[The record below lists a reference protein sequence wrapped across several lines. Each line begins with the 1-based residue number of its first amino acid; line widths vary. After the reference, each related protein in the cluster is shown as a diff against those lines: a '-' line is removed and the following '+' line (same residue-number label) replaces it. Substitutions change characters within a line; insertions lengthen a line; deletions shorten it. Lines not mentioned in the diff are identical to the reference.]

1 MNRAVGALVTT
12 VAGLILVVNF
22 KASPKDAA
30 GLGASVTADA
40 GQVAAPVPSVSLE
53 GRRGDE
59 GGGEHGQPIA
69 APSASPRSI
78 STVAPPTPLTTSG
91 PANGKFTGNDVQT
104 IYGDV
109 QVAIT
114 VSGGK
119 IVDVQALTLP
129 SDRSRSAYISEVVAP
144 MLRSEAIQASSAR
157 INVISGATYTSR
169 AYSQSLASA
178 LAKANIG

>member
-1 MNRAVGALVTT
+1 MNRALGALVTT

-30 GLGASVTADA
+30 GLGVSDA
-40 GQVAAPVPSVSLE
+40 GQVAAPVPSASRQTV
-53 GRRGDE
+53 GRGDE
-59 GGGEHGQPIA
+59 GGGEHGQPIT
-69 APSASPRSI
+69 APTASPRSI
-78 STVAPPTPLTTSG
+78 PTVAPTIPGQATAT
-91 PANGKFTGNDVQT
+91 FTGNDVQT

-114 VSGGK
+114 VSGGT

-129 SDRSRSAYISEVVAP
+129 SDRSRSAYISQVVAP
-144 MLRSEAIQASSAR
+144 MLRSEAIQARSAR

-178 LAKANIG
+178 LAKANLG

>member
-1 MNRAVGALVTT
+1 MNRAIGALVTT

-40 GQVAAPVPSVSLE
+40 GQVAAPVPSVSLDS
-53 GRRGDE
+53 RRGDE
-59 GGGEHGQPIA
+59 GGGEHGQPIT
-69 APSASPRSI
+69 APTASPRSLP
-78 STVAPPTPLTTSG
+78 TVAPPTSG
-91 PANGKFTGNDVQT
+91 QVGAKFTGNDIQT
-104 IYGDV
+104 PYGDV

-114 VSGGK
+114 ISGGK

>member
-1 MNRAVGALVTT
+1 MNRAIGALVTT

-22 KASPKDAA
+22 KPSPKDAA
-30 GLGASVTADA
+30 GLGASVASDA
-40 GQVAAPVPSVSLE
+40 SQPSVSLE
-53 GRRGDE
+53 SRGGE
-59 GGGEHGQPIA
+59 GDGEHGQPIA
-69 APSASPRSI
+69 APTASPRSLP
-78 STVAPPTPLTTSG
+78 TVTPTTSG
-91 PANGKFTGNDVQT
+91 QASAKFTGNGIQT
-104 IYGDV
+104 PYGDV

>member
-1 MNRAVGALVTT
+1 MNRAIGAVVTT

-22 KASPKDAA
+22 KPSPKDAA
-30 GLGASVTADA
+30 GLGASVASDA
-40 GQVAAPVPSVSLE
+40 SQPSVSLE
-53 GRRGDE
+53 SRPGGEGD
-59 GGGEHGQPIA
+59 GEHGQPIA
-69 APSASPRSI
+69 APTASPRSLP
-78 STVAPPTPLTTSG
+78 TVAPTTSG
-91 PANGKFTGNDVQT
+91 QASAKFTGNGIQT
-104 IYGDV
+104 PYGDV

>member
-1 MNRAVGALVTT
+1 
-12 VAGLILVVNF
+12 
-22 KASPKDAA
+22 
-30 GLGASVTADA
+30 
-40 GQVAAPVPSVSLE
+40 
-53 GRRGDE
+53 
-59 GGGEHGQPIA
+59 
-69 APSASPRSI
+69 
-78 STVAPPTPLTTSG
+78 
-91 PANGKFTGNDVQT
+91 
-104 IYGDV
+104 V

-129 SDRSRSAYISEVVAP
+129 SDRSRSAYISQVVAP
-144 MLRSEAIQASSAR
+144 MLRSEAIQARSAR

>member
-1 MNRAVGALVTT
+1 MNRAIGALVTT

-40 GQVAAPVPSVSLE
+40 GQVPSASLQTV
-53 GRRGDE
+53 GRGDE

-69 APSASPRSI
+69 APTASPRSI
-78 STVAPPTPLTTSG
+78 PTAAPTTPG
-91 PANGKFTGNDVQT
+91 QANATFTGTDVQT

-129 SDRSRSAYISEVVAP
+129 SDRSRSAYISQVVAP
-144 MLRSEAIQASSAR
+144 MLRSEAIQARSAR

-169 AYSQSLASA
+169 AYSQSLAGA